1 MNQTS
6 MRTQSLEYAIEQRN
20 KNPCYKEQKLSMKCL
35 EDNGYDY
42 DKCQH
47 YFDNFKACKGF
58 WSEVKVLCFSL
69 VTVYKETR
77 ADCGCFQLA
86 ISKDRLKKNIHPAM
100 PPPEERETIKQEYLK
115 QQAQRRRSSGQPSS

>member
-1 MNQTS
+1 MARGAHQHRGMTDYRGVMNQTS

-58 WSEVKVLCFSL
+58 W
-69 VTVYKETR
+69 
-77 ADCGCFQLA
+77 LA